1 MHDTL
6 LHWETLFV
14 VAAGDLEDVAFEFGS
29 DAVADDFLAHALF
42 HEATESALIFDFDE
56 FLGAVGRIGDVEL
69 HLDGGEVDVKMVF
82 GVCCEVGLRFWRGR
96 N

>member
-14 VAAGDLEDVAFEFGS
+14 VAAGDLEDVALEFGS

-56 FLGAVGRIGDVEL
+56 FLSAVGRVGDVEL
-69 HLDGGEVDVKMVF
+69 HLDGGEWTSR
-82 GVCCEVGLRFWRGR
+82 CW
-96 N
+96 